1 MAKAAEVVEDAKALE
16 RRFFDTLTAANSH
29 KAKPAAVKAFR
40 DALRECERAGAVPWG
55 RLKDPLGAARQIVL
69 EKAKAV
75 LGPAVPEVWDA
86 QADRLRGEM
95 GYAEAPALERTL
107 IEAAVLCWIRLAAM
121 ELHYSGVL
129 ASNTTFKHVEH
140 TERRLTEAQKRF
152 NRACEALAR
161 VRRLS
166 RPKVQINVAAAGG
179 QQVNVA

>member
-1 MAKAAEVVEDAKALE
+1 MTQTAEVAEDKKALE
-16 RRFFDTLTAANSH
+16 KRFFDTLTAATSH
-29 KAKPAAVKAFR
+29 KAKPAAVQAFR

-55 RLKDPLGAARQIVL
+55 RLKDPIGAARQVVL
-69 EKAKAV
+69 ERVKAV

-86 QADRLRGEM
+86 QADHLRAEM
-95 GYAEAPALERTL
+95 GYADAPALERAL

-121 ELHYSGVL
+121 EMHYTGVL
-129 ASNTTFKHVEH
+129 ASDTTFKHVEH
-140 TERRLTEAQKRF
+140 TERRLTETQKRF

-166 RPKVQINVAAAGG
+166 RPKVQINVAAEGG